1 MTLDSAIL
9 KATLFHAMI
18 GAKVKNNK
26 NGKIRIVMR
35 ITAYRKELDEW
46 DVAVFFEPKHK
57 INTDKPNCFL
67 SKFIKE
73 YEVVSEV

>member
-9 KATLFHAMI
+9 KATIYHTMI

-26 NGKIRIVMR
+26 SGKTRVVIR

-46 DVAVFFEPKHK
+46 DIAVFFEPKHR
-57 INTDKPNCFL
+57 INTNKPDCFL
-67 SKFIKE
+67 SKFITE
-73 YEVVSEV
+73 YETISEV

>member
-9 KATLFHAMI
+9 KSTLFYTMI

-35 ITAYRKELDEW
+35 ITAYRIDKDEW
-46 DVAVFFEPKHK
+46 DVAVFFEPKYK
-57 INTDKPNCFL
+57 IDANKPSCFL
-67 SKFIKE
+67 SKFIKQ
-73 YEVVSEV
+73 YEVVSEI